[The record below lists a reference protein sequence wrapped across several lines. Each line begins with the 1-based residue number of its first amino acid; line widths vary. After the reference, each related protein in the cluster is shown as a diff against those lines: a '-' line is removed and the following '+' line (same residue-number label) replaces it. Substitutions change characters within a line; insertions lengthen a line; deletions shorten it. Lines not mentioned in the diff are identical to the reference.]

1 MILNELYQYIA
12 DKGTVSQSELAKQ
25 FGMSEDGA
33 DAMLSVWIKKGKI
46 SRLVDTNKAR
56 DVMRVRYAVTKQDE
70 LSLTV
75 TMWWFIN
82 QSLQIIKPRHF

>member
-1 MILNELYQYIA
+1 MILKELYQYIA
-12 DKGTVSQSELAKQ
+12 DKGTVSQSDLAKQ

-46 SRLVDTNKAR
+46 SRLVDTNK
-56 DVMRVRYAVTKQDE
+56 VHSVTRVRYAVTKQDG

-75 TMWWFIN
+75 TM
-82 QSLQIIKPRHF
+82 

>member
-1 MILNELYQYIA
+1 MILKELYQYIA
-12 DKGTVSQSELAKQ
+12 DKGTVSQSDLAKQ

-46 SRLVDTNKAR
+46 SRLVDTNKAHS
-56 DVMRVRYAVTKQDE
+56 VTRVRYAVTKQGG

-75 TMWWFIN
+75 TM
-82 QSLQIIKPRHF
+82 

>member
-1 MILNELYQYIA
+1 MILKELYQYIA
-12 DKGTVSQSELAKQ
+12 DKGTVSQSDLAKQ

-46 SRLVDTNKAR
+46 SRLVDTNKAHC
-56 DVMRVRYAVTKQDE
+56 VTRVRYAVTKQDG

-75 TMWWFIN
+75 TM
-82 QSLQIIKPRHF
+82 

>member
-1 MILNELYQYIA
+1 MILKDLYQYIA
-12 DKGTVSQSELAKQ
+12 DKGTVSQSDLAKQ

-46 SRLVDTNKAR
+46 SRLVDTNKAHS
-56 DVMRVRYAVTKQDE
+56 VTRVRYAVTKQDG

-75 TMWWFIN
+75 TM
-82 QSLQIIKPRHF
+82 

>member
-1 MILNELYQYIA
+1 MILKELYHYIA
-12 DKGTVSQSELAKQ
+12 DKGTVSQSDLAKQ

-46 SRLVDTNKAR
+46 SRLVDTNKAHS
-56 DVMRVRYAVTKQDE
+56 VTRVRYAVTKQDG

-75 TMWWFIN
+75 TM
-82 QSLQIIKPRHF
+82 

>member
-46 SRLVDTNKAR
+46 SRLVDTNKVR

-75 TMWWFIN
+75 TM
-82 QSLQIIKPRHF
+82 

>member
-1 MILNELYQYIA
+1 MILKELYQYIA
-12 DKGTVSQSELAKQ
+12 DKGTVSQSDLAKQ

-46 SRLVDTNKAR
+46 SRLVDTNKAY
-56 DVMRVRYAVTKQDE
+56 DVTRVRYSVTKQDG

-75 TMWWFIN
+75 TM
-82 QSLQIIKPRHF
+82 

>member
-56 DVMRVRYAVTKQDE
+56 DVMRVRYTVTKQDE

-75 TMWWFIN
+75 TM
-82 QSLQIIKPRHF
+82 

>member
-46 SRLVDTNKAR
+46 SRLVDTNKDR
-56 DVMRVRYAVTKQDE
+56 DVMRVRYAVTKKDG

-75 TMWWFIN
+75 TM
-82 QSLQIIKPRHF
+82 